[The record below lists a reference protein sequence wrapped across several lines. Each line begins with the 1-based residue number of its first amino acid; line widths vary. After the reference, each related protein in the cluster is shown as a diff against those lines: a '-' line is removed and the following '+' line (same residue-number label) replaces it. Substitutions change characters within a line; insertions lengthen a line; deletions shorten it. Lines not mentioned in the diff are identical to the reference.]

1 MYIDKHFMMILT
13 VILMRL
19 MQFTDKINVVFF
31 LM

>member
-19 MQFTDKINVVFF
+19 TQFIDKINVVFL